1 MATSVLT
8 LRVPEEIKAKLDKLA
23 QATHRSKSYLAEEAI
38 ARYIDLEAW
47 QIGEI
52 EQAIQEADRGDF
64 ATSSDLE
71 GLLKKY
77 AG

>member
-8 LRVPEEIKAKLDKLA
+8 VRIPEETKAKLDKLA
-23 QATHRSKSYLAEEAI
+23 QATHRSKSFLAEQAI

-52 EQAIQEADRGDF
+52 EQAIQEADQGDF
-64 ATSSDLE
+64 APPSDLAD
-71 GLLKKY
+71 LLKKY

>member
-1 MATSVLT
+1 MATAILT
-8 LRVPEEIKAKLDKLA
+8 LRVPAEIKAKLDKLA

-38 ARYIDLEAW
+38 ARYLDLEAW
-47 QIGEI
+47 QVGEI
-52 EQAIQEADRGDF
+52 EQAIQEADRDDF
-64 ATSSDLE
+64 ANPSDMA

>member
-1 MATSVLT
+1 MATTVLT

-23 QATHRSKSYLAEEAI
+23 LATHRAKSFLAEEAI

-64 ATSSDLE
+64 AAPSDLAE
-71 GLLKKY
+71 LLKKN

>member
-1 MATSVLT
+1 MATAILT
-8 LRVPEEIKAKLDKLA
+8 LRIPEETKAKLDKLA

-38 ARYIDLEAW
+38 ARYLDLEAW
-47 QIGEI
+47 QVGEI

-64 ATSSDLE
+64 ASPADRAD
-71 GLLKKY
+71 LLKKY

>member
-1 MATSVLT
+1 MATAVLT

-23 QATHRSKSYLAEEAI
+23 QATHRSRSFLAEEAI

-52 EQAIQEADRGDF
+52 EQAIREADNGDF
-64 ATSSDLE
+64 ASASELAD
-71 GLLKKY
+71 LLKKH

>member
-8 LRVPEEIKAKLDKLA
+8 LRIPEEIRAKLDKLA
-23 QATHRSKSYLAEEAI
+23 QASHRSRSFLAGEAI
-38 ARYIDLEAW
+38 ARYIDEGL

-64 ATSSDLE
+64 VNPAN
-71 GLLKKY
+71 LLKRY

>member
-8 LRVPEEIKAKLDKLA
+8 LRIPEEIKAKLDKLA
-23 QATHRSKSYLAEEAI
+23 QATHRSKSFLAEEAI

-64 ATSSDLE
+64 ASPSDMAD
-71 GLLKKY
+71 LLKKH

>member
-1 MATSVLT
+1 MATAILT
-8 LRVPEEIKAKLDKLA
+8 LRVPEETKAKLEKLA

-38 ARYIDLEAW
+38 ARYLDLEAW
-47 QIGEI
+47 QVGEI

-64 ATSSDLE
+64 ASPADMA

>member
-23 QATHRSKSYLAEEAI
+23 RATHRSKSFLAEEAI

-64 ATSSDLE
+64 ANPSDLAD
-71 GLLKKY
+71 LLKKY

>member
-23 QATHRSKSYLAEEAI
+23 QATHRSRSYLAEEAI
-38 ARYIDLEAW
+38 TRYIDLEAW

-64 ATSSDLE
+64 ATPSDLAD
-71 GLLKKY
+71 LLKKY

>member
-1 MATSVLT
+1 MATAILT

-23 QATHRSKSYLAEEAI
+23 QATHRSKSFLAEEAI

-47 QIGEI
+47 QVGEI
-52 EQAIQEADRGDF
+52 EQAIQEADQGDF
-64 ATSSDLE
+64 ASPSDMAD
-71 GLLKKY
+71 LLKKH

>member
-1 MATSVLT
+1 MATAVLT
-8 LRVPEEIKAKLDKLA
+8 LRVSEEMKAKLDNLA

-47 QIGEI
+47 QVGEI
-52 EQAIQEADRGDF
+52 EKAIGEAERGDF
-64 ATSSDLE
+64 ANASDMAD
-71 GLLKKY
+71 LLKKY

>member
-1 MATSVLT
+1 MATTVLT
-8 LRVPEEIKAKLDKLA
+8 LRIPEETKAKLDKLA
-23 QATHRSKSYLAEEAI
+23 QATHRSRSFLAEEAI

-64 ATSSDLE
+64 ANPSDMAD
-71 GLLKKY
+71 LLKKY